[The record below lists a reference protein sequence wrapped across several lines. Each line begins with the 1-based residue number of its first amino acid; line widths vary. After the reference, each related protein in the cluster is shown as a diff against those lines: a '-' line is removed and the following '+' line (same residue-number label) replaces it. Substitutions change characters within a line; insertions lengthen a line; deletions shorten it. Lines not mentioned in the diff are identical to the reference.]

1 MSDLPND
8 FWAFPKKIAKFFI
21 LQMVDGLSL
30 RRPTTFKPKTLLL
43 VRLDAIGDYVLFR
56 NFLEF
61 LRKSQKYQGHH
72 LTLCGNIA
80 WRNMAE
86 TYDADF
92 IDDFIWIDKR
102 KFLRN
107 FFYRWGVLKDIGLRG
122 FEVAIHPTFSRE
134 YYFGDAIIKASGAQE
149 RIGNYGDLSNMESWQ
164 KKLADNYYTKL
175 IKISDAN
182 ILEFYKNKEF
192 FEKLLDQEI
201 PITKPHIEVNKFP
214 PKNLVTGKY
223 ALIFP
228 GARNERKRW
237 ATDKFA
243 QIAEHLTSKYGLK
256 MLVAGSDLEKKWAQQ
271 IIAEAEKAEV
281 QDLTGRTTLREVTEL
296 ISQADIVVA
305 NDTFAAHV
313 AVAVDTKIIY
323 LLTGEHFGRF
333 GPYPQD
339 ITHKTY
345 LVYPHEIMEKI
356 SADFD
361 SLTEKYKYNSLL
373 DVNQIS
379 VAEVIKLL
387 DQALAS

>member
-1 MSDLPND
+1 
-8 FWAFPKKIAKFFI
+8 
-21 LQMVDGLSL
+21 
-30 RRPTTFKPKTLLL
+30 L

-61 LRKSQKYQGHH
+61 LHKSQKYQGYHI
-72 LTLCGNIA
+72 TLCGNIA
-80 WRNMAE
+80 WRNLAE
-86 TYDADF
+86 TYDANF

-107 FFYRWGVLKDIGLRG
+107 FFYRLGILKDIGLRG
-122 FEVAIHPTFSRE
+122 FEVAVHPTFSRE
-134 YYFGDAIIKASGAQE
+134 YYYGDAIIKASGAHE
-149 RIGNYGDLSNMESWQ
+149 RIGNYGDLSNMEGWQ

-192 FEKLLDQEI
+192 FEKLLGEEL
-201 PITKPHIEVNKFP
+201 PISKPHIDIKEFTPENV
-214 PKNLVTGKY
+214 VTGKY

-228 GARNERKRW
+228 GARNDRKRW

-256 MLVAGSDLEKKWAQQ
+256 ILVAGSDLEKKWAQQ
-271 IIAEAEKAEV
+271 IIAATSKADV
-281 QDLTGRTTLREVTEL
+281 KDITGRTTLSEIAEL

-333 GPYPQD
+333 GPYPKD
-339 ITHKTY
+339 ITNKTY
-345 LVYPHEIMEKI
+345 LVYPHDIMEKI
-356 SADFD
+356 AANFD
-361 SLTEKYKYNSLL
+361 SLTEKYKYNSML
-373 DVNQIS
+373 DVNKIS
-379 VAEVIKLL
+379 VGEVIKLL